1 MALPTGEDAAA
12 VEDRYPPAAA
22 NYRANEPVTRAAQI
36 ARRSFDV
43 QVQVDAASKPRWSVD
58 DIRGRHPTRGSRRNS
73 LRNTLCDLRDGCA
86 AASECTL
93 DGGP

>member
-1 MALPTGEDAAA
+1 L
-12 VEDRYPPAAA
+12 
-22 NYRANEPVTRAAQI
+22 I
-36 ARRSFDV
+36 SARRRSHCNHRPAMLHFTNLAINSRRSRDTV
-43 QVQVDAASKPRWSVD
+43 RATDPR
-58 DIRGRHPTRGSRRNS
+58 RGSRRNS